1 MRLNAK
7 RPSLVCTCHIKLNV
21 VSFLTPVHM
30 FFSIQTHITE
40 KAQSKHVLG

>member
-7 RPSLVCTCHIKLNV
+7 RQSSVHFTELNV
-21 VSFLTPVHM
+21 LSFLTPVQM
-30 FFSIQTHITE
+30 IFSIQTHITE